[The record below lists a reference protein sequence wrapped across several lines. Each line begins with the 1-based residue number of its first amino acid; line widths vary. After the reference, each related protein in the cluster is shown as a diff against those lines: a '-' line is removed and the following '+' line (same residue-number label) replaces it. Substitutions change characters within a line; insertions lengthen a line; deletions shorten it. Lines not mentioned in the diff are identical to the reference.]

1 MNIYLI
7 ITIIVVL
14 VLLVSLPLG
23 RRFVVNSVE
32 NSLLQENFDKFDRQI
47 KRWYIKIFIQ
57 PFNVDFL
64 KLNRA
69 ILSGDKEM
77 TDEMFEHFDHVN
89 LNENQKEQVYY
100 RAFQYYVTEGNR
112 KMSDKY
118 YDLIK
123 DLSNEDM
130 INYVDRLYDVYVRKG
145 WKYLDDMIEEVEEE
159 GYDLTKDQQLEHY
172 SMISTMYDNKGD
184 KKNADKYMDK
194 ITSEFDDDSNS

>member
-7 ITIIVVL
+7 ITIVVVL
-14 VLLVSLPLG
+14 VLVISLPLG
-23 RRFVVNSVE
+23 RRMVVNSVE
-32 NSLLQENFDKFDRQI
+32 NSLLQGNFDKFDKQI

-69 ILSGDKEM
+69 ILSEDKEM

-89 LNENQKEQVYY
+89 LNEDQKEQVYY
-100 RAFQYYVTEGNR
+100 RGFQYYVTEGNR

-123 DLSNEDM
+123 DLSNEDL

-145 WKYLDDMIEEVEEE
+145 WKYLDEMIDEVQEDD
-159 GYDLTKDQQLEHY
+159 GLTKDEQLEHY

-184 KKNADKYMDK
+184 KKNADKYMDI
-194 ITSEFDDDSNS
+194 ITSEFDKDDA

>member
-7 ITIIVVL
+7 ITIVVVL
-14 VLLVSLPLG
+14 VLVISLPLG
-23 RRFVVNSVE
+23 RRMVVNSVE
-32 NSLLQENFDKFDRQI
+32 NSLLQENFDKFDKQI

-69 ILSGDKEM
+69 ILSEDKEM

-89 LNENQKEQVYY
+89 LNEDQKEQVYY
-100 RAFQYYVTEGNR
+100 RGFQYYVTEGNR

-123 DLSNEDM
+123 DLSNEDL

-145 WKYLDDMIEEVEEE
+145 WKYLDEMIDEVQEDD
-159 GYDLTKDQQLEHY
+159 GLTKDEQLEHY

-184 KKNADKYMDK
+184 KKNADKYMDI
-194 ITSEFDDDSNS
+194 ITSEFDKDDA